1 MAKSKITVT
10 VDEEVVEQARKLGD
24 SHLSAVVNAAL
35 TEHVER
41 MARNAALGALLEG
54 WDDEFGP
61 VSDEDRRYAAAAF
74 DELDGAAGERREI
87 A

>member
-10 VDEEVVEQARKLGD
+10 VDEAVVEQARKLGD

-41 MARNAALGALLEG
+41 MARNAALGELLEG
-54 WDDEFGP
+54 WDAEFGV
-61 VSDEDRRYAAAAF
+61 VSEDDARYAAAAF
-74 DELDGAAGERREI
+74 AELDGAVGEQRDI

>member
-1 MAKSKITVT
+1 MAKRKITVT
-10 VDEEVVEQARKLGD
+10 IDEEVVEQARKLGD

-35 TEHVER
+35 AEHVER
-41 MARNAALGALLEG
+41 MARNAALGDLLDG

-61 VSDEDRRYAAAAF
+61 VSDEDAQYAEDAF
-74 DELDGAAGERREI
+74 AELDGSSGRREI